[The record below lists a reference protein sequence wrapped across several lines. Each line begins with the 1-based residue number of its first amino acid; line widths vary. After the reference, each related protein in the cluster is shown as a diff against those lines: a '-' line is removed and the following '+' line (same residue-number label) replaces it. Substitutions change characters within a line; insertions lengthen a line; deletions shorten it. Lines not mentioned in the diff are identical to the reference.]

1 MLSVVLVQARISVV
15 LVPARLSVLYAGNC
29 AGKVEPRSKVPLAHQ
44 KVKKKYIFFHVQICL
59 VMLLI
64 VGLFA
69 WVIIQLVNN
78 LKH

>member
-1 MLSVVLVQARISVV
+1 MDNKCPYIATDQTAVIIF
-15 LVPARLSVLYAGNC
+15 SVLYAGNC

>member
-1 MLSVVLVQARISVV
+1 MDNKCPYIATDQTAVIIF
-15 LVPARLSVLYAGNC
+15 SVLY

-44 KVKKKYIFFHVQICL
+44 KVKKIDIFFHVQICL